1 MKIVTFFST
10 FEGWRAGANCWDW
23 RPSRRFFSKLSSRLL
38 FRISTMLS
46 SLLRRPSSASTA
58 TLYRFRRTSVLA
70 LGLSD
75 MSYALTASHWNN
87 PKNWSC
93 SDRDQP
99 VVDGEGEQL
108 KTLRN
113 GLFWVFE
120 RERER
125 DWERGFVYAHNWGL
139 WFWFSFSFF
148 WIFFFAEV
156 FFGSYFFLVE
166 IGNYNNRG
174 LLFIIRRLF
183 LARKTFFVQK
193 RKVLFTCN
201 YLLAFYLKKKR
212 KLSWDFVFCFLFKYK
227 KLQHI
232 PRRVEWNIYN
242 WECGLNWIWK
252 LF

>member
-125 DWERGFVYAHNWGL
+125 VCICTQLGVVILIFFFFFLDFFFRW
-139 WFWFSFSFF
+139 SFF
-148 WIFFFAEV
+148 WELFFF
-156 FFGSYFFLVE
+156 S
-166 IGNYNNRG
+166 R
-174 LLFIIRRLF
+174 
-183 LARKTFFVQK
+183 
-193 RKVLFTCN
+193 
-201 YLLAFYLKKKR
+201 
-212 KLSWDFVFCFLFKYK
+212 
-227 KLQHI
+227 
-232 PRRVEWNIYN
+232 N
-242 WECGLNWIWK
+242 WEL
-252 LF
+252 